1 MWLSGGPPDPS
12 SAVRLRHFAER
23 VRRRIEPF
31 AKRSKY
37 RTVRLELRWQ
47 SWVVFVHVNLPS

>member
-1 MWLSGGPPDPS
+1 
-12 SAVRLRHFAER
+12 LRHFAER